1 MQRLGLFGPLPGR
14 VVHSQNLEPV
24 SLNLISKN
32 AGSTGNNQFTN
43 SGASTGTAQLRIPA
57 ELIGRRHDSLSNSK
71 CRFRLVLRYIGT
83 DF

>member
-1 MQRLGLFGPLPGR
+1 MPGSAE
-14 VVHSQNLEPV
+14 HTQNLEPV
-24 SLNLISKN
+24 SLNLVRKN
-32 AGSTGNNQFTN
+32 VGSTGNNQFTN